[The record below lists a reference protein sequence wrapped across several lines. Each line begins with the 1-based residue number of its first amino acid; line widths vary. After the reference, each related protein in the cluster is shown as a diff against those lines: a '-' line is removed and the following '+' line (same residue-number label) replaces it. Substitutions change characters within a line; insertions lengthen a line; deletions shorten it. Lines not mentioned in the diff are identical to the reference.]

1 MAKFVKPLSFKD
13 KIKSSYFL
21 SITEYKQNK
30 EYYLALILGVIIGGT
45 VSLVLI
51 FSWRSLGTII

>member
-51 FSWRSLGTII
+51 FS